1 MSGGDGGGDNIQV
14 LLDKLAQLMGQP
26 PPPGITPD
34 GLAAGRAYISQLLKM
49 LGIASNSGDP
59 ADLAAAQAGY
69 DERGLKT
76 GDALTKFPAN
86 EADSSAKMAGVG
98 SQNEMS
104 QMLQQIPQ
112 MGSGLAGSLSGA
124 LGGLLQPLGQVSQ
137 QVAQIGQ
144 QAMQAGMGGLQ
155 HGAGAAAGA
164 GEAIP
169 GELAG
174 ATSGAGEAG
183 GGGGGVGGGGLGATT
198 PTAMLGP
205 LPAPSAGTEPASAHT
220 TSPPPSNTSTPPAVQ
235 RGAMGTM
242 PMMPPGAM
250 HGAAGAGSD
259 AKPDTKR
266 VVAPAVKNGAP
277 VQGRIT
283 TPPPTPEVTKRGEGK
298 PIASRRILLPDHKRE
313 DESDS
318 SR

>member
-1 MSGGDGGGDNIQV
+1 MGGDGDNIQV
-14 LLDKLAQLMGQP
+14 ILDKLAQLTGQP

-34 GLAAGRAYISQLLKM
+34 PLAEGRAYISQLLKV

-76 GDALTKFPAN
+76 GDARTKFPAN
-86 EADSSAKMAGVG
+86 EAESSAKMAGVG
-98 SQNEMS
+98 SQNEMA
-104 QMLQQIPQ
+104 QMVQQ
-112 MGSGLAGSLSGA
+112 MASGLAGSLSGA
-124 LGGLLQPLGQVSQ
+124 LGGFLQPLGQISQ

-144 QAMQAGMGGLQ
+144 QAMQAAMGGLQ
-155 HGAGAAAGA
+155 HGAGAAAGV

-169 GELAG
+169 GELLG
-174 ATSGAGEAG
+174 ATSGAGELG
-183 GGGGGVGGGGLGATT
+183 GGGGGVGAGGLGATT

-205 LPAPSAGTEPASAHT
+205 LPGPSAGTEPASAHT
-220 TSPPPSNTSTPPAVQ
+220 TSPPPANTSAPPAAP
-235 RGAMGTM
+235 RGAMGAM

-250 HGAAGAGSD
+250 HGAAGTGSD

-266 VVAPAVKNGAP
+266 VVAPVVRNGAP

-298 PIASRRILLPDHKRE
+298 PIASRRILLPEHKR
-313 DESDS
+313 DDDADS

>member
-1 MSGGDGGGDNIQV
+1 MSGGDGQIQII
-14 LLDKLAQLMGQP
+14 LDQLAQLSDSP
-26 PPPGITPD
+26 PPPGIPPD
-34 GLAAGRAYISQLLKM
+34 QLAAGRSYISQLLKI

-59 ADLAAAQAGY
+59 GDMTAAQAGY
-69 DERGLKT
+69 DERGQKT

-112 MGSGLAGSLSGA
+112 LASGLAGGLSGA

-164 GEAIP
+164 AEAIP
-169 GELAG
+169 AELAG

-220 TSPPPSNTSTPPAVQ
+220 TSQPPSTTSTTPAVQ
-235 RGAMGTM
+235 RGAMGAM

-250 HGAAGAGSD
+250 HGAAGTGRD

-283 TPPPTPEVTKRGEGK
+283 TPPPMPEVTKLSEGK
-298 PIASRRILLPDHKRE
+298 PIASRRILLPDHKRD
-313 DESDS
+313 DEGES